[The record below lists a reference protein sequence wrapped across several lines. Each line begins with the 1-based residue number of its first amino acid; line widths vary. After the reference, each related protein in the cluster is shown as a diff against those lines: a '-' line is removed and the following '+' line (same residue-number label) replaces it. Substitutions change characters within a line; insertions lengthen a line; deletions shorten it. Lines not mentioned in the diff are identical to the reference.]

1 MSVINNVLKD
11 LESRESQ
18 FTPIEIDA
26 IGVKSAPARDLKPLL
41 LVALLLLLLMAG
53 AWIYLQDQ
61 LISSGGSAAPS
72 IASTAPAVAAPPLA
86 ESEINQTLVTDRMIG
101 NQIIGLQI
109 RESEDDMRMEFA
121 LRDKV
126 VAFLKERGENSFGYH
141 LRDIESQ
148 IFAPVISDNR
158 WIREL
163 AITSSNSGVD
173 VNFQTAED
181 ILVET
186 RQSLVNGEPIWVINL
201 RKTAAA
207 VIADSAVENITAG
220 EPTAIGTQQAPEM
233 IELVSTDAAADEVEL
248 ESRQASAS
256 GAPDA
261 VVKLDI
267 KSTNPNAK
275 TINQLE
281 YAVELINSRRPAKA
295 QATLQQLLGGSEDYD
310 ARQHL
315 LALYNSQNQDGRFR
329 RLARESMTKYPD
341 DMLFKTEYAR
351 SLFQSAAYRS
361 VIQLFA
367 NENSLDANQQA
378 LVAASYQRLDEHESA
393 VRHYQ
398 LALEQD
404 VANAKN
410 WIGLGISQE
419 QTAALEGALYS
430 YQQAAK
436 LGNLNNRLQAFVD
449 KKRQTLRQVLN

>member
-26 IGVKSAPARDLKPLL
+26 IGIKPTPARDLKPLL
-41 LVALLLLLLMAG
+41 LVGLLLLLLMAG

-61 LISSGGSAAPS
+61 LIDNGGSAAPS
-72 IASTAPAVAAPPLA
+72 IASTPPVVVAPPVV
-86 ESEINQTLVTDRMIG
+86 EPEVNQAFVTDRMIG

-126 VAFLKERGENSFGYH
+126 VAFLKQRGENSFGYH

-163 AITSSNSGVD
+163 AITSSSSGVD

-186 RQSLVNGEPIWVINL
+186 RQSLVDGEPVWVINL
-201 RKTAAA
+201 RKTATPVVANT
-207 VIADSAVENITAG
+207 VVENIAVG
-220 EPTAIGTQQAPEM
+220 EPAAIGTQQTPETM
-233 IELVSTDAAADEVEL
+233 ELASTDAAADEVEL
-248 ESRQASAS
+248 ESRQASDS
-256 GAPDA
+256 GAPAA

-281 YAVELINSRRPAKA
+281 YAVELMNSRRFAKA
-295 QATLQQLLGGSEDYD
+295 QATLQNLLGGSEDYD

-315 LALYNSQNQDGRFR
+315 LALYSSQNKNDRFL
-329 RLARESMTKYPD
+329 RLVRESMTKYPD
-341 DMLFKTEYAR
+341 DPLFKTEYAR
-351 SLFQSAAYRS
+351 SLFQVAAYRS

-367 NENSLDANQQA
+367 NKNSLEANQQA

-404 VANAKN
+404 AANAKN

-419 QTAALEGALYS
+419 QTAALEGALHS

-449 KKRQTLRQVLN
+449 NKSRTLRQVLN

>member
-26 IGVKSAPARDLKPLL
+26 IGAKPAPARDLKPLL
-41 LVALLLLLLMAG
+41 LIALLLLLLMAG

-61 LISSGGSAAPS
+61 LISSSTSAAPS
-72 IASTAPAVAAPPLA
+72 ISNTSPAIAALPVAEA
-86 ESEINQTLVTDRMIG
+86 EVDQVVVTDRMIG

-163 AITSSNSGVD
+163 AIAPSNSGVD
-173 VNFQTAED
+173 VSFQTAED

-186 RQSLVNGEPIWVINL
+186 RQSLVNGEPVWVINL
-201 RKTAAA
+201 RKKAAA
-207 VIADSAVENITAG
+207 VVVDTVVDNMAAG
-220 EPTAIGTQQAPEM
+220 EPGAIKAQQAPQTM
-233 IELVSTDAAADEVEL
+233 ELASTNAAADEVEL
-248 ESRQASAS
+248 ESQQASAS
-256 GAPDA
+256 GSSDA

-281 YAVELINSRRPAKA
+281 YAVALMNSRRFAEA
-295 QATLQQLLGGSEDYD
+295 RTTLQNLLGGSEDYD
-310 ARQHL
+310 ARKHL
-315 LALYNSQNQDGRFR
+315 LALYGSQNQRGRFL
-329 RLARESMTKYPD
+329 RLVRDSMAIYPD
-341 DMLFKTEYAR
+341 DLLFKTEYAR
-351 SLFQSAAYRS
+351 SLFQTEAYRA
-361 VIQLFA
+361 VIDLFA
-367 NENSLDANQQA
+367 SEVSVNTSLQA
-378 LVAASYQRLDEHESA
+378 LVAASYQRLDEHEGA
-393 VRHYQ
+393 IRHYQ
-398 LALEQD
+398 LALELD
-404 VANAKN
+404 AANAKN

-419 QTAALEGALYS
+419 QTAALEGALFS

-449 KKRQTLRQVLN
+449 SKTRTLGRVLN

>member
-26 IGVKSAPARDLKPLL
+26 IGVKPAPARDLKPLL

-61 LISSGGSAAPS
+61 LISSGSSAAPS
-72 IASTAPAVAAPPLA
+72 IASTTPTVAAPPVDEA
-86 ESEINQTLVTDRMIG
+86 EVNQAVVTDRMIG

-186 RQSLVNGEPIWVINL
+186 RQSLVNGEPVWVINL
-201 RKTAAA
+201 RKTATPVVANT
-207 VIADSAVENITAG
+207 VVENIAAG
-220 EPTAIGTQQAPEM
+220 EPAAIGAQQAPEAR
-233 IELVSTDAAADEVEL
+233 ELVSTDAADEVEL

-256 GAPDA
+256 GVPAA

-281 YAVELINSRRPAKA
+281 YAVELMNSRRFAEA
-295 QATLQQLLGGSEDYD
+295 QATLQNLLGGSEDYD
-310 ARQHL
+310 ARKHL
-315 LALYNSQNQDGRFR
+315 LALYSSQNKNDRFL
-329 RLARESMTKYPD
+329 RLVRESMTKYPD
-341 DMLFKTEYAR
+341 DLLYKTEYAR

-367 NENSLDANQQA
+367 NEISVNASLQA

-404 VANAKN
+404 AANAKN

-419 QTAALEGALYS
+419 QTAALEGALHS
-430 YQQAAK
+430 YRQAAK

-449 KKRQTLRQVLN
+449 NKSRTLRQVLN

>member
-1 MSVINNVLKD
+1 MSIINNVLKD

-18 FTPIEIDA
+18 FTPIEINA
-26 IGVKSAPARDLKPLL
+26 IGVKPAPARDLKPLL

-61 LISSGGSAAPS
+61 LISSGSSAAPS
-72 IASTAPAVAAPPLA
+72 IASTTSAVAAPPVA
-86 ESEINQTLVTDRMIG
+86 EAEANQGVVTDRMIG

-109 RESEDDMRMEFA
+109 RESEDDMRMEFV

-163 AITSSNSGVD
+163 AITSSSSGVD

-186 RQSLVNGEPIWVINL
+186 RQSLVNGEPVWVINL
-201 RKTAAA
+201 RKTAAP
-207 VIADSAVENITAG
+207 VVADSAVET
-220 EPTAIGTQQAPEM
+220 EAIGESALNETKPVPGTVKLA
-233 IELVSTDAAADEVEL
+233 STNAAIDEVEL
-248 ESRQASAS
+248 ESREVSTS
-256 GAPDA
+256 EAPAA

-281 YAVELINSRRPAKA
+281 YAVELMNSGRFAEA
-295 QATLQQLLGGSEDYD
+295 QATLQNLLGGSEDYD
-310 ARQHL
+310 ARKHL
-315 LALYNSQNQDGRFR
+315 LALYSSQNKNDRFL
-329 RLARESMTKYPD
+329 RLVRESMTKYPD
-341 DMLFKTEYAR
+341 DPLFKTEYAR
-351 SLFQSAAYRS
+351 SLFQAAAYHA
-361 VIQLFA
+361 VIELFA
-367 NENSLDANQQA
+367 NQISVSSSLQA

-404 VANAKN
+404 AANAKN

-419 QTAALEGALYS
+419 QTSALEDALYS
-430 YQQAAK
+430 YQRAAK

-449 KKRQTLRQVLN
+449 NKSRTLRQVLN

>member
-26 IGVKSAPARDLKPLL
+26 IGVKPASTRDLKPLL

-53 AWIYLQDQ
+53 AWIYLQDRP
-61 LISSGGSAAPS
+61 ISSGSSAAPS
-72 IASTAPAVAAPPLA
+72 IASTSPAIAALPVAEA
-86 ESEINQTLVTDRMIG
+86 EVNQAVITDRMIG

-148 IFAPVISDNR
+148 ILAPVISDNR

-163 AITSSNSGVD
+163 VITSSSSGVD

-186 RQSLVNGEPIWVINL
+186 RQSLVNGEAVWVINL
-201 RKTAAA
+201 HKTVAP

-220 EPTAIGTQQAPEM
+220 EPIATGTQQAPETM
-233 IELVSTDAAADEVEL
+233 ELVSTDAAADEAEL

-256 GAPDA
+256 GAPNA

-281 YAVELINSRRPAKA
+281 YAVELMNSRRFAEA

-310 ARQHL
+310 ARKHL
-315 LALYNSQNQDGRFR
+315 LALYSSQNQSGRFL
-329 RLARESMTKYPD
+329 RLVRESMTKYPD

-351 SLFQSAAYRS
+351 SLFQTAAYRAVIDFFAGEVS
-361 VIQLFA
+361 V
-367 NENSLDANQQA
+367 NTSLQA
-378 LVAASYQRLDEHESA
+378 LVAASYQRLDEHEGA
-393 VRHYQ
+393 IRHYQ

-404 VANAKN
+404 AANAKN

-419 QTAALEGALYS
+419 QTAALEGALFS

-449 KKRQTLRQVLN
+449 NKTRTLGQVLN

>member
-1 MSVINNVLKD
+1 
-11 LESRESQ
+11 
-18 FTPIEIDA
+18 
-26 IGVKSAPARDLKPLL
+26 L
-41 LVALLLLLLMAG
+41 LVALLLLLLISV

-61 LISSGGSAAPS
+61 PISSRSP
-72 IASTAPAVAAPPLA
+72 AAPPKASSAPALVVQPVVEA
-86 ESEINQTLVTDRMIG
+86 QIDQGVVTDQMIG

-126 VAFLKERGENSFGYH
+126 VAFLKERSENSFGYH

-148 IFAPVISDNR
+148 ILAPTISDNR

-163 AITSSNSGVD
+163 AITSSDTGVD

-201 RKTAAA
+201 RKSSEPVVADNAVEIDAVGEPASIETKPVPGGLELASTNAAA
-207 VIADSAVENITAG
+207 E
-220 EPTAIGTQQAPEM
+220 
-233 IELVSTDAAADEVEL
+233 EVEL
-248 ESRQASAS
+248 QSRQASAPE
-256 GAPDA
+256 APAA

-275 TINQLE
+275 SINQLE
-281 YAVELINSRRPAKA
+281 YAVELINSRRLAQA
-295 QATLQQLLGGSEDYD
+295 QATLQKLLGGSEDYD
-310 ARQHL
+310 ARKHL
-315 LALYNSQNQDGRFR
+315 LALYSSQNQSDRFV
-329 RLARESMTKYPD
+329 RLVRESMTKYPD

-351 SLFQSAAYRS
+351 SLFQAAAYRG

-367 NENSLDANQQA
+367 NEVAADANQQA
-378 LVAASYQRLDEHESA
+378 LVAASYQRLEEHENA
-393 VRHYQ
+393 VRHYR

-404 VANAKN
+404 ATNAKN

-419 QTAALEGALYS
+419 HTAALEDALKS

-449 KKRQTLRQVLN
+449 NKSRTLRQVLN